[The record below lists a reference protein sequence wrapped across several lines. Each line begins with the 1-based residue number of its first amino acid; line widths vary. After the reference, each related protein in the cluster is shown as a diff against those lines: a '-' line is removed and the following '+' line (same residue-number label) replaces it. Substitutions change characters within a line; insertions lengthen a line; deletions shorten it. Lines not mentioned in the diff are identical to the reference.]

1 MQLKV
6 MDVPWNLIGRKKI
19 IVNTNSKEFEA
30 GEFVKVW
37 KDGKITVATIQKNDQ
52 SGKNTI
58 RLDKNLRENLSVEI
72 GDTVQIEKSVSVN
85 DAESIQVSI
94 ISNSELSS
102 VKIKNLLN
110 GLIVCEDN
118 KEHFLENGVVIHI
131 LKTIPKGIVRVIQS
145 TDIQMAPP
153 RITFRNVLNSNRKP
167 FGISL
172 ERPSIDY
179 NDVGGLENIKKLLIE
194 NIVYAIEKVD
204 LYKKIG
210 YKPIKGMM
218 LYGPPGTGKTLI
230 AKATATESG
239 ANFIFVPS
247 AKLKNKYYGESE
259 RKIREIFIKAKDNA
273 PCIIFLDEIDA
284 IAEERKDWKI
294 SLVNQLLVLMDE
306 IADLNIFVISATN
319 RINLIDDAL
328 LRPGRFTPIE
338 VPLPDITA
346 REQIFRVHL
355 ENSLIDEDG
364 FKELASDTQDLTGA
378 QIEDI
383 CNRAK
388 MKAMI
393 AMKFSPESKLEM
405 KHLREV
411 IRNLNKNKQDQG
423 IYC

>member
-1 MQLKV
+1 MLLKV
-6 MDVPWNLIGRKKI
+6 MDAPWNLIGRKKI

-30 GEFVKVW
+30 GDVVKVW
-37 KDGKITVATIQKNDQ
+37 KEGKINVAIIQKNDQ

-94 ISNSELSS
+94 INNIELSS
-102 VKIKNLLN
+102 VKVKNLLN

-118 KEHFLENGVVIHI
+118 KEHFLEEGVVIHI

-145 TDIQMAPP
+145 TDIQMTPP
-153 RITFRNVLNSNRKP
+153 QARLKTVLHGDHPP
-167 FGISL
+167 FVEI
-172 ERPSIDY
+172 PSISY
-179 NDVGGLENIKKLLIE
+179 NDVGGLENVKKLLIE
-194 NIVYAIEKVD
+194 NIVYAIEKAD

-210 YKPIKGMM
+210 YRPIKGMM

-259 RKIREIFIKAKDNA
+259 RKIREIFIKAKENA

-284 IAEERKDWKI
+284 IAEERTDWKI
-294 SLVNQLLVLMDE
+294 SIVNQLLVLMDD

-319 RINLIDDAL
+319 RINLIDEAL

-355 ENSLIDEDG
+355 ENNLIDEVG

-388 MKAMI
+388 MKAMH
-393 AMKFSPESKLEM
+393 ATKFSPESKLEM

-411 IRNLNKNKQDQG
+411 IRNQNKKKQDQG
-423 IYC
+423 IYS